1 MNQLNSYG
9 ERAHR
14 HRSIT
19 SPPRLTHP
27 TRVIGIALMAL
38 LAGCAGQPA
47 PRPTTELDTGQRL
60 LRTVEREH
68 GTQAAERVRRWLTV
82 IESGANADTGTR
94 LRLANDFFNQPRFT
108 TDDKVWQREDYWAT
122 PVEFLIMD
130 AGDCEEFAIAK
141 YFTLARMG
149 VADDALRITY
159 VKALTLGQPHMV
171 LAWYETPA
179 ADPLI
184 LDNLEP
190 HILPASQRP
199 DLIAVYS
206 FNGTDLWLA
215 RSRRE
220 QVRSGDAASLSRW
233 QELRDRLASELGA
246 RWQAHAGQAG
256 GTSADHP

>member
-1 MNQLNSYG
+1 MAKR
-9 ERAHR
+9 RALGSR
-14 HRSIT
+14 LKLQVRDARLGCRRRKPA
-19 SPPRLTHP
+19 SPPRL
-27 TRVIGIALMAL
+27 ALPAAAATVLL

-47 PRPTTELDTGQRL
+47 QRPAAEPDATQHL
-60 LRTVEREH
+60 LQTVEREH
-68 GTQAAERVRRWLTV
+68 GAQAAERVRRWFRV
-82 IESGANADTGTR
+82 IETGQRSEDHTR
-94 LRLANDFFNQPRFT
+94 LHLANDFFNQPRFT
-108 TDDKVWQREDYWAT
+108 TDEDVWRQPDYWAT

-149 VADDALRITY
+149 VTDAALRITY
-159 VKALTLGQPHMV
+159 VKALSLNQPHMV

-190 HILPASQRP
+190 RILPASQRP
-199 DLIAVYS
+199 DLIPVYS

-220 QVRSGDAASLSRW
+220 QVRSGDATTLSHWRK
-233 QELRDRLASELGA
+233 LRERFAKQLVA
-246 RWQAHAGQAG
+246 
-256 GTSADHP
+256 P

>member
-1 MNQLNSYG
+1 
-9 ERAHR
+9 
-14 HRSIT
+14 
-19 SPPRLTHP
+19 
-27 TRVIGIALMAL
+27 MAL

-47 PRPTTELDTGQRL
+47 PRPTAELDAGQRL
-60 LRTVEREH
+60 LRTIEREH
-68 GTQAAERVRRWLTV
+68 GTQAAERVRRWFAV
-82 IESGANADTGTR
+82 IESGRNADPGVR

-108 TDDKVWQREDYWAT
+108 TDAEVWQQPDYWAT
-122 PVEFLIMD
+122 PIEFLIRD

-149 VADDALRITY
+149 MADDALRITY
-159 VKALTLGQPHMV
+159 VKALTLDQPHMV

-190 HILPASQRP
+190 RILPASQRP
-199 DLIAVYS
+199 DLIPVYS

-220 QVRSGDAASLSRW
+220 QVRSGEAASLSHWRQL
-233 QELRDRLASELGA
+233 QERLA
-246 RWQAHAGQAG
+246 GQL
-256 GTSADHP
+256 PEP

>member
-14 HRSIT
+14 HRS
-19 SPPRLTHP
+19 PPFSQRFARPTLVVGMALT
-27 TRVIGIALMAL
+27 AL

-47 PRPTTELDTGQRL
+47 PRPTAELDAGLRL
-60 LRTVEREH
+60 IQTVEREH
-68 GTQAAERVRRWLTV
+68 GAAAAERVRRWFSV
-82 IESGANADTGTR
+82 IQSGQHADTESK

-108 TDDKVWQREDYWAT
+108 TDDEVWQREDYWAT
-122 PVEFLIMD
+122 PVEFLIAD

-149 VADDALRITY
+149 TADAALRITY
-159 VKALTLGQPHMV
+159 VKALTLDQPHMV

-184 LDNLEP
+184 LDNLDP
-190 HILPASQRP
+190 RILPASRRP
-199 DLIAVYS
+199 DLIPVYS

-220 QVRSGDAASLSRW
+220 QVRSGEAASLSHWR
-233 QELRDRLASELGA
+233 ELQDRLASELGA
-246 RWQAHAGQAG
+246 
-256 GTSADHP
+256 P